1 MSVIVKRGQT
11 FRGWRSEV
19 LRVLRMSV
27 IIKEV
32 NLPEAGAE
40 EINIWALLLLRMFT
54 DTWSIFRGWR
64 PWLLRI
70 SVSKKGELLEAGGSA
85 VVVKV
90 VILLE
95 AGGHSHW
102 IMKISAILKRLDCRS

>member
-1 MSVIVKRGQT
+1 M
-11 FRGWRSEV
+11 

-40 EINIWALLLLRMFT
+40 EINILLLRMFT
-54 DTWSIFRGWR
+54 DTWSFFRGWR